1 MQIIDTQEKPDSST
15 QTSTKQVMYV
25 NHFRRRSKM
34 VLTYFLIISAWNPAR
49 LKLAILGNIENSCLQ
64 QQSLQPVIG
73 KLRCSSETGIN
84 CFHNNPSAG

>member
-15 QTSTKQVMYV
+15 RKQVIYV

-34 VLTYFLIISAWNPAR
+34 VLTFFLIITPGNPAR
-49 LKLAILGNIENSCLQ
+49 LKLAILGNIENSSLQ

-73 KLRCSSETGIN
+73 KLYALQKPE
-84 CFHNNPSAG
+84 